1 MSRMAGF
8 EKILGNEQIKKHFYD
23 AIEQNKVSHG
33 YILSGENGLGKMT
46 FAKTFA
52 QMLQCEGGGEKPCD
66 VCHSCRQCESGN
78 HPDIIYVTHE
88 KSIIG
93 VDDVREQINQDIV
106 IKPYSSPYKIYIVD
120 EAEKMSVQA
129 QNALLKTIEEP
140 PAYAILMLLSTDG
153 ENLLPTIRSRCITL
167 KLRPVAEEQMEQ
179 YLKLQGIEE
188 DRIPILMKLARGNIG
203 KAWKMAESQ
212 SFHEMID
219 MIIKMLENVWKMD
232 IIEMM
237 NAIERLSKYKIEIY
251 DCLDFMRL
259 WFRDVLLFKATS
271 DMNLLIFKNNY
282 KSIYEIASKCS
293 YEKLEN
299 ILQAIDKAERR
310 LNANVNF
317 EQTLELMLF
326 AFHS

>member
-1 MSRMAGF
+1 MSMMAGF
-8 EKILGNEQIKKHFYD
+8 EKIIGNEQVKKHFCD
-23 AIEQNKVSHG
+23 AIAQNKVSHG
-33 YILSGENGLGKMT
+33 YILSGEDGLGKLT

-52 QMLQCEGGGEKPCD
+52 QMLLCESKGERPCGICHSCKQCEG
-66 VCHSCRQCESGN
+66 GN
-78 HPDIIYVTHE
+78 HPDIVYVNHE
-88 KSIIG
+88 KNVIG
-93 VDDVREQINQDIV
+93 VDDVREQINKDII

-140 PAYAILMLLSTDG
+140 PAYAIIILLSTKG
-153 ENLLPTIRSRCITL
+153 EKLLPTIRSRCITL
-167 KLRPVAEEQMEQ
+167 KLRPVVEEEMIR
-179 YLKLQGIEE
+179 YLKEHGVEE
-188 DRIPILMKLARGNIG
+188 ERISIVIKLARGNIG
-203 KAWKMAESQ
+203 RALKMAQSES
-212 SFHEMID
+212 FYEMID

-232 IIEMM
+232 LFEIMSF
-237 NAIERLSKYKIEIY
+237 IERLSKYKINIY
-251 DCLDFMRL
+251 DCFDFMRL

-282 KSIYEIASKCS
+282 KSINEIASKCS

-299 ILQAIDKAERR
+299 ILKAIDVAERR

-326 AFHS
+326 SFH

>member
-1 MSRMAGF
+1 MSVMAGF
-8 EKILGNEQIKKHFYD
+8 EKIIGNEQIKKHLCD
-23 AIEQNKVSHG
+23 AIAQNKVSHG
-33 YILSGENGLGKMT
+33 YILSGEDGLGKLT

-52 QMLQCEGGGEKPCD
+52 QMLQCESEGDRPCGS
-66 VCHSCRQCESGN
+66 CHSCKQFESGN
-78 HPDIIYVTHE
+78 HPDIIYVSHE
-88 KSIIG
+88 KNVIG
-93 VDDVREQINQDIV
+93 VDDVREQINKDII

-140 PAYAILMLLSTDG
+140 PAYAIIMLLSTDG
-153 ENLLPTIRSRCITL
+153 EKLLPTIRSRCITL
-167 KLRPVAEEQMEQ
+167 KVRPVTDEEMMC
-179 YLKLQGIEE
+179 YLKEHGVEE
-188 DRIPILMKLARGNIG
+188 ERVSVVMKLARGNIG
-203 KAWKMAESQ
+203 RALKMAQSE

-232 IIEMM
+232 LFDIM
-237 NAIERLSKYKIEIY
+237 NFIERLNKYKINIY
-251 DCLDFMRL
+251 DCFDFMRL

-282 KSIYEIASKCS
+282 KSIYDIASKCS

-299 ILQAIDKAERR
+299 ILKAIDVAERR

-326 AFHS
+326 AFH

>member
-1 MSRMAGF
+1 MMAGF
-8 EKILGNEQIKKHFYD
+8 EKIIGNEQVKKHFCD

-33 YILSGENGLGKMT
+33 YILSGEDGLGKLT

-52 QMLQCEGGGEKPCD
+52 QMLQCESEEEKSCG
-66 VCHSCRQCESGN
+66 VCHSCKQCASGN

-88 KSIIG
+88 KTVIS
-93 VDDVREQINQDIV
+93 VDDVRDQINKDII

-140 PAYAILMLLSTDG
+140 PVYAIIMLLSTDG
-153 ENLLPTIRSRCITL
+153 ENLLPTIRSRCIQL
-167 KLRPVAEEQMEQ
+167 NVRPVGDEEMEY
-179 YLKLQGIEE
+179 YLKEHGVEE
-188 DRIPILMKLARGNIG
+188 DRISIIMKLARGNIG
-203 KAWKMAESQ
+203 KALKMAQSES
-212 SFHEMID
+212 FYEMVD
-219 MIIKMLENVWKMD
+219 MIVKMLENVWKMD
-232 IIEMM
+232 MLEMM
-237 NAIERLSKYKIEIY
+237 NFLERLNKYKIEIY

-271 DMNLLIFKNNY
+271 DMNLLIFKDNY

-299 ILQAIDKAERR
+299 ILKAIDTAERR

-317 EQTLELMLF
+317 EQTLELMF
-326 AFHS
+326 FTFHS